1 MREERRRTRGHD
13 VTVGGR
19 GDKVAPQWRSS
30 EEGKYS
36 RFLTTRSPGAVV
48 WLSAARPFSL
58 LMWPEELAER
68 SPLCEGSMASDI
80 VA

>member
-1 MREERRRTRGHD
+1 M
-13 VTVGGR
+13 TVGGR
-19 GDKVAPQWRSS
+19 DRGG
-30 EEGKYS
+30 ELGGGGYS